1 MKESKI
7 KDSRDLKSLKRFSRF
22 RKLQCLKR
30 DTSMQHHAISCNSD
44 QSREDANQ
52 QQAPV
57 QGGSIQLDLAKT
69 PDLRL
74 QPDLSFLANVTG
86 SKATNTHCG
95 MRFLLAAW
103 HRWGVAQAGPAAIRM
118 NLEERGFCKPMHQR
132 QLSIINTVHMLHR
145 LPSTPQGSQLQ
156 RSPQCC
162 Q

>member
-74 QPDLSFLANVTG
+74 QPDLSFLANATG

-103 HRWGVAQAGPAAIRM
+103 HRWGVAQAGPAAIRI
-118 NLEERGFCKPMHQR
+118 NLKERGFSKPTFLTSSVTGGKSDR
-132 QLSIINTVHMLHR
+132 LAPGSLH
-145 LPSTPQGSQLQ
+145 PLQ
-156 RSPQCC
+156 ECTKDNYKYL
-162 Q
+162 